1 MKRYKLFFITLGSIV
16 TLSLVSCLKT
26 DNQTYTD
33 FSTSPAVVIFA
44 SPNSAAGGTSIVGL
58 SSLSYANFSFVSS
71 DTATFQFYAN
81 YAGLTSAPSDL
92 KVTIGVDDAK
102 RTAYNTANSTSFQP
116 LVASQ
121 YSIVTPSIT
130 IPKGGQYS
138 GLMTVKLINKNIDP
152 TVSYM
157 LPVSITDAS
166 GVKLS
171 SNLNTI
177 YFNFIGNP
185 IAGNYNRYYKRWNAA
200 DSSGATALT
209 ARAIIP
215 FIPDSPTA
223 VEVQSGAGT
232 QFGVNLRYLIK
243 FTNTNGV
250 LSNFSVVLNPAD
262 VKNLTPSTGYTVSA
276 DATLISADPVKGHY
290 KFSWAGASSVGAAR
304 VFSDEYQK

>member
-1 MKRYKLFFITLGSIV
+1 MKRYKLFFIALGSMV

-44 SPNSAAGGTSIVGL
+44 SPYSAASGTSIVGL
-58 SSLSYANFSFVSS
+58 GSLSYANWSFVSS

-102 RTAYNTANSTSFQP
+102 RTAYNTANNTKFQP
-116 LVASQ
+116 LVAGQ
-121 YSIVTPSIT
+121 YTIPSSIT
-130 IPKGGQYS
+130 IPKGAQYS
-138 GLMTVKLINKNIDP
+138 SLITVKLINKNIDP

-185 IAGNYNRYYKRWNAA
+185 IAAKYNRYYKRWNAA
-200 DSSGATALT
+200 DSLGIPALT
-209 ARAIIP
+209 QNSLIP
-215 FIPDSPTA
+215 FIPDDPTT
-223 VEVQSGAGT
+223 VEVQSGAGS

-250 LSNFSVVLNPAD
+250 LSNFSVVLNSAD
-262 VKNLTPSTGYTVSA
+262 VTALTPSTGYTVTA
-276 DATLISADPVKGHY
+276 NATLISADPIKGHY